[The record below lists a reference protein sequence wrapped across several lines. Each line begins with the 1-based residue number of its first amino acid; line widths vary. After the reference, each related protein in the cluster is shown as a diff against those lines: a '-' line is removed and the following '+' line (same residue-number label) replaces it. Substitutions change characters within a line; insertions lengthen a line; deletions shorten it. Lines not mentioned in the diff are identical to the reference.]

1 MTIREELEA
10 LTVGF
15 AHDLAKQDVESLIA
29 RYTDDAQLLIPGQP
43 ILRGREAVESTMR
56 AWVEGGP
63 VSLRFE
69 TRDIIAD
76 GSLVVDIGEII
87 GSTGPRSKY
96 VVVYRRL
103 TNGSLRIA
111 VDAVSSLSEQATTE

>member
-1 MTIREELEA
+1 MTIREELDE
-10 LTVGF
+10 LNEGF
-15 AHDLAKQDVESLIA
+15 ARDLAKQDVEGLIA
-29 RYTDDAQLLIPGQP
+29 RYTDDAQFLLPGQP

-76 GSLVVDIGEII
+76 GSLVIDIGEII

-103 TNGSLRIA
+103 NNGSLRIA
-111 VDAVSSLSEQATTE
+111 VDAASSVSEQPTAE

>member
-1 MTIREELEA
+1 MTIREELDE
-10 LTVGF
+10 LNEGF
-15 AHDLAKQDVESLIA
+15 ARDLAKQDVEGLIA
-29 RYTDDAQLLIPGQP
+29 RYTDDAQFLLPGQP

-76 GSLVVDIGEII
+76 GSLVIDIGEII

-96 VVVYRRL
+96 VLVYRRL

-111 VDAVSSLSEQATTE
+111 VDAASSVSEQPTAE

>member
-1 MTIREELEA
+1 MTIREELDE
-10 LTVGF
+10 LNEGF
-15 AHDLAKQDVESLIA
+15 ARDLAKQDVEGLIA
-29 RYTDDAQLLIPGQP
+29 RYTDDAQFLLPGQP

-56 AWVEGGP
+56 AWVEGGTD
-63 VSLRFE
+63 SLRFE

-76 GSLVVDIGEII
+76 GSLVIDIGEII

-103 TNGSLRIA
+103 ANGSLRIA
-111 VDAVSSLSEQATTE
+111 VDAASSVSEQPTAE

>member
-1 MTIREELEA
+1 MTIREELDE
-10 LTVGF
+10 LNEGF
-15 AHDLAKQDVESLIA
+15 ARDLAKQDVEGLIA
-29 RYTDDAQLLIPGQP
+29 RYTDDAQFLLPGQP

-56 AWVEGGP
+56 AWVEGGTD
-63 VSLRFE
+63 SLRFE

-76 GSLVVDIGEII
+76 GSLVIDIGEII

-103 TNGSLRIA
+103 NNGSLRIA
-111 VDAVSSLSEQATTE
+111 VDAASSVSEQPTAE